1 MGGNVVRISPLI
13 ALRSQ
18 KSRVYEG
25 LPAGNW
31 RTGKDA
37 PGAGGEEYAAEGL
50 GDRAAH
56 IRLQRSQADK
66 ERTNQH
72 AKYMYCIFI
81 LRYVNI

>member
-1 MGGNVVRISPLI
+1 MVRISPLI
-13 ALRSQ
+13 ALRNQ
-18 KSRVYEG
+18 KGRVYEG

-50 GDRAAH
+50 GDRAAQVC
-56 IRLQRSQADK
+56 LQRSQADK
-66 ERTNQH
+66 ERTNQN

-81 LRYVNI
+81 LKNVNI